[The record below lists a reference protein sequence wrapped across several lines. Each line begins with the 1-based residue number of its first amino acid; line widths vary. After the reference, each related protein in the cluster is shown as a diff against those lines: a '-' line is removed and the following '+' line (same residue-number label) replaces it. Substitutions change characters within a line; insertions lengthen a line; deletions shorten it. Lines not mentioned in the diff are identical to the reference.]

1 MISDFVKGKKQ
12 FDYSHMIQKGIQLHR
27 SIDTFTDTHA
37 ATKELKAFFR
47 PHYRLYAGAF
57 ADVVYDYFLAN
68 DTAAFGTPEALQQF
82 AASVYAVLQQNIA
95 LVPEPFAKMIPWMQ
109 QQDWLS
115 NYRFTW
121 GIEKS
126 FGGVVRR
133 SAWLT
138 ESAVAFGIFMENQA
152 AMKQCYDSF
161 FPELKKQTF
170 YQLQEFL
177 KT

>member
-12 FDYSHMIQKGIQLHR
+12 FEYSPVIQKGIQLHR
-27 SIDTFTDTHA
+27 MIDTFTDTHA

-47 PHYRLYAGAF
+47 PQYRLYAGAF
-57 ADVVYDYFLAN
+57 ADVTYDYFLAN
-68 DTAAFGTPEALQQF
+68 DASEFESPEALTQF
-82 AASVYAVLQQNIA
+82 AAGVYSILQQQ
-95 LVPEPFAKMIPWMQ
+95 LEQVPDPFAKMIPWMQ

-115 NYRFTW
+115 NYRFAW

-133 SAWLT
+133 SAYLT
-138 ESAVAFGIFMENQA
+138 ESAVAFDIFMKNQP
-152 AMKQCYDSF
+152 AMKQCYDAF

-170 YQLQEFL
+170 YQLHQLL